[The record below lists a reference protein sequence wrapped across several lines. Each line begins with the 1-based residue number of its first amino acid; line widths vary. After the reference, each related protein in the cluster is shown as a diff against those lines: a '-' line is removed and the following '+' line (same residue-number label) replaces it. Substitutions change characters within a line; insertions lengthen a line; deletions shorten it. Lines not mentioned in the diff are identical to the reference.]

1 MKTLFAKLFV
11 ALFVLAAT
19 PNLSFARTPATM
31 PLLRAACNTCPVWK
45 VLGQRVVDHP
55 YSFAPGHAHIYLRGG
70 GRTDLDLEV
79 YDSAGRLVG
88 RSNGGSDDEEVALNV
103 YWGGYFTVRVI
114 NLGDDSNSYQILFR

>member
-11 ALFVLAAT
+11 VLFVLAAT
-19 PNLSFARTPATM
+19 PNLSFARTPSTM
-31 PLLRAACNTCPVWK
+31 PLLRAACDVCPVWK
-45 VLGQRVVDHP
+45 VFGHRFIDHP
-55 YSFAPGHAHIYLRGG
+55 YTLAPGHVHIYLRGG

-88 RSNGGSDDEEVALNV
+88 RSNGGGDDEGVALNV
-103 YWGGYFTVRVI
+103 YWGGFFTVRVI